1 MAIVASEDIII
12 VFNENRGVQV
22 STVAS
27 RVSWTP
33 PIIAANFP
41 EPDDSY
47 MYEGSLITLP
57 GRSNSTGV
65 DILPGQDESVLLS
78 ACNDRHKH
86 IFKTRSTMDEMKA
99 NIMLTKTIR
108 KEADDI
114 VFKRRYGRA
123 RGGKKD
129 AGSTSQNSAAT
140 LMEFVAKLDPNVLKD
155 DSSLQ
160 RTTSI
165 HRFQHVEG
173 ARVYNSLFKLY
184 KFQDGTKGY
193 YYHTDTMYDATS
205 ANETYTI
212 NFPTDVSDLGLKEF
226 PRFDSMFEA
235 VRKLLLDFGHEE
247 TLEAKNEEASQS
259 RSLYP
264 SLSPFERSSTECRT
278 SLSIA
283 WPLYI
288 HMQYKHRE
296 RKPVLAPWAI
306 KTKYFFVT
314 KKRICFR

>member
-1 MAIVASEDIII
+1 MDAQKYRQILTKPLNKLWQSSLPKTSLSSSTRTGFQI
-12 VFNENRGVQV
+12 

-33 PIIAANFP
+33 PIIADNFP

-123 RGGKKD
+123 RGATKGALSK
-129 AGSTSQNSAAT
+129 SENSAAT
-140 LMEFVAKLDPNVLKD
+140 LMEFVARLDPNVLKD
-155 DSSLQ
+155 DDSLQ

-165 HRFQHVEG
+165 HGSNMSRHVFTP
-173 ARVYNSLFKLY
+173 LFKLY
-184 KFQDGTKGY
+184 KFQTGQKVITIIQIQC
-193 YYHTDTMYDATS
+193 TMPQVQRNVYDKLS
-205 ANETYTI
+205 NRCI
-212 NFPTDVSDLGLKEF
+212 RFGSKEF

-235 VRKLLLDFGHEE
+235 VRKLLLDFGHNE
-247 TLEAKNEEASQS
+247 T
-259 RSLYP
+259 
-264 SLSPFERSSTECRT
+264 F
-278 SLSIA
+278 
-283 WPLYI
+283 
-288 HMQYKHRE
+288 
-296 RKPVLAPWAI
+296 
-306 KTKYFFVT
+306 
-314 KKRICFR
+314 KKK